1 VPPARDHRVAGRSM
15 CGGVRVGV
23 CTLVVGR
30 TGVLGSGAGWGG
42 GGLVAVAVQ
51 DDD

>member
-1 VPPARDHRVAGRSM
+1 M

-30 TGVLGSGAGWGG
+30 TGSGMGSGAG
-42 GGLVAVAVQ
+42 GGLVAVIGGE
-51 DDD
+51 